1 MKKTMKTALCGAGL
15 VLLSATVPA
24 RAAVDGETY
33 RATSG
38 EEWSQTG
45 NYSGL
50 TMGVW
55 KNGAVPAAGGTARF
69 VTAGTVKVYPASGLQ
84 LGAIEVNSGVTA
96 TLTSRGLTM
105 TGANPYIQVANNGT
119 LVCESS
125 TPVSGTGANTLL
137 LKTAPGYGIGR
148 IDLYAGASNFGLL
161 DIESGAVNGYCT
173 GVNQTMLTTGPVR
186 LSGGYLSYV
195 AKMASAGS
203 ASASI
208 ATGAGSTFTISPGPA
223 RLRVALRDN
232 AQTATLTLGPVVREG
247 RAIAEL
253 DCSNE
258 TENGQTLGARTFVK
272 TTQAPTLVNGIVEPW
287 LVAKGEGADTLHD
300 LDFLTY
306 SADAGFFPATN
317 LYAAAFGNAADVVNV
332 SGNFSIDEETQVL
345 GLRMVNTEEQ
355 PAITLNADLK
365 VGDGVHPA
373 AVVLNYASPR
383 GDKSLIVSG
392 TGAID
397 FGTSEGIVWLG
408 VQHSDARRYLNIGVP
423 VKGSNGITFAAPYQT
438 AGRAP
443 IINPQNDTV
452 AGWTGPFH
460 LRNVRYVASSQKRL
474 PSPDVYLD
482 GRGATRGAQLS
493 FSAATLTNHFHISG
507 NGLQDYTDKAGA
519 LYGNGTLEGPITL
532 EHDATFGT
540 YGTFTANGP
549 IDGTGTLTLRS
560 DGYGFVLN
568 AANTYDGASLIVNST
583 VTLGANGTLG
593 TGPAAIDASSVL
605 RLAGGAKSIPNALTG
620 AGKVQ
625 LVAATVSA
633 AGANDFGT
641 LAFDGNSQESMAGT
655 STFTVTDTTAAAV
668 TGLGTVNGT
677 ELTVKSASA
686 GEFHA
691 MVAGSARLVKDGAGT
706 LSVFSDVASSG
717 GITVKDGTLKTVAR
731 LDAPFTD
738 SLLFHLDA
746 TRANTFKYAENGTVT
761 NWAST
766 VGGISFVSAGG
777 SYTGPTR
784 QATGWND
791 LPVVKFTAA
800 SANRLVS
807 SAAVAPRTLFFVVR
821 SRPSNMTSCAGLF
834 GASGTDRNGLR
845 AVTHLAGG
853 KWTWDY
859 GSANTSEIKY
869 HTFDTDNTW
878 IIDGGAVDVHSV
890 LVENSP
896 QVIVVEK
903 SDTNTTNSRQL
914 SFTAGLGGY
923 YNNDRHFDGD
933 IAEVVAYDRILTE
946 SERKRVENYLGRK
959 WKEGAFYDDVENLS
973 FGSGALTLTDNGV
986 LDLAGSDVTVASL
999 AGTGFIT
1006 NSSDR
1011 AATLTVTGSSTFI
1024 GEVRGNVALSVAGGT
1039 LTAALSDDASLA
1051 VTGNSTLGVYN
1062 YQPPAEGLLWWMDAA
1077 DASTITTNASGQVTG
1092 WASKGG
1098 APVTFA
1104 PDGTLPKPVY
1114 ALVGHANAMGGKPA
1128 IWFDGTGRTRLAG
1141 SASKSV
1147 KTTFLVWNATAA
1159 GVAKGTA
1166 AGVYGYK
1173 NIDAGIRYWTNQG
1186 IQYCYTCSPFS
1197 DVDDCYVD
1205 GNKLPIS
1212 AYGTSGSEPV
1222 PADAVH
1228 VLSAV
1233 AGAGRAA
1240 PEKTY
1245 VFGSYHG
1252 SGDRCFIGWICEA
1265 IAYDRCLSESERKQ
1279 VENYLIAKWKGAGAI
1294 AANTAVGG
1302 NVTVASG
1309 ATLTAAAGQSLDVGT
1324 LSGAGAISGD
1334 VSADGFE
1341 VTVKPNGTVDKLTVA
1356 GTVTFNA
1363 GARLQV
1369 NDFSYLVNGNFETFL
1384 DATDNV
1390 GTFAT
1395 SNLEK
1400 PYGWTLRNGCGQ
1412 VYQAN
1417 GFMLIFR

>member
-1 MKKTMKTALCGAGL
+1 MKKAMKTALCGAGL
-15 VLLSATVPA
+15 VLLLAGVSAQ
-24 RAAVDGETY
+24 AAVDGETY
-33 RATSG
+33 RVAGG
-38 EEWSQTG
+38 EEWVQTG

-50 TMGVW
+50 TMGIW
-55 KNGAVPAAGGTARF
+55 KDGAVPADGGTARL
-69 VTAGTVKVYPASGLQ
+69 VTAGTIKLYPASGLQ
-84 LGAIEVNSGVTA
+84 LGAIEVSSGVNA

-137 LKTAPGYGIGR
+137 LKTAPGYGVGR

-173 GVNQTMLTTGPVR
+173 GANQTMLTTGPVR

-208 ATGAGSTFTISPGPA
+208 ATGSGSTFTISPGPA
-223 RLRVALRDN
+223 RLRVALRTN
-232 AQTATLTLGPVVREG
+232 ANDATLTVGPIVRDG
-247 RAIAEL
+247 RAYAEI

-317 LYAAAFGNAADVVNV
+317 LYAAAFGNATDVVNV
-332 SGNFSIDEETQVL
+332 NGNFSIDEETQVL

-408 VQHSDARRYLNIGVP
+408 VQHTDARRYLNIGVP

-452 AGWTGPFH
+452 AGWTGPLH

-605 RLAGGAKSIPNALTG
+605 RLAGGTKPIPNALTG

-641 LAFDGNSQESMAGT
+641 LAFDGNSAESMAGA
-655 STFTVTDTTAAAV
+655 STFTSTDMTAGAV

-677 ELTVKSASA
+677 KLTVKSAAA
-686 GEFHA
+686 GELHA
-691 MVAGSARLVKDGAGT
+691 TLAAATQLVKDGAGT
-706 LSVFSDVASSG
+706 LSVYSDVASSG
-717 GITVKDGTLKTVAR
+717 GVTVQGGTLKTVGR
-731 LDAPFTD
+731 LDAPFAD

-746 TRANTFKYAENGTVT
+746 TRADTFKYAADGTVT

-766 VGGISFVSAGG
+766 VGSIAFKSAGDVY
-777 SYTGPTR
+777 SGPTR
-784 QATGWND
+784 EATGWND

-800 SANRLVS
+800 VSNRLVS
-807 SAAVAPRTLFFVVR
+807 SAVVAPRTLFFVVR
-821 SRPSNMTSCAGLF
+821 PRPDNMVSCAALF
-834 GASGTDRNGLR
+834 GQSGKDDNGVR

-853 KWTWDY
+853 KWTWDSGAGT
-859 GSANTSEIKY
+859 GS
-869 HTFDTDNTW
+869 HHVFDSDGIF
-878 IIDGGAVDVHSV
+878 IIDGGKAGYREISS
-890 LVENSP
+890 NTP

-903 SDTNTTNSRQL
+903 NDANALRAL
-914 SFTAGLGGY
+914 SFSAGLGGHTSMTTR
-923 YNNDRHFDGD
+923 NFDGD

-959 WKEGAFYDDVENLS
+959 WKDGAFYDGVENLS
-973 FGSGALTLTDNGV
+973 FGTGTLTLAGDGV

-999 AGTGFIT
+999 AGTGLIT

-1011 AATLTVTGSSTFI
+1011 AATLTVTGASTFT
-1024 GEVRGNVALSVAGGT
+1024 GVVRGAVSLSVAGGAM
-1039 LTAALSDDASLA
+1039 TAALSDDASLA
-1051 VTGNSTLGVYN
+1051 VNGNATLGAYN
-1062 YQPPAEGLLWWMDAA
+1062 YQPPAEGLLWWVDAA
-1077 DASTITTNASGQVTG
+1077 DAATVTTNANGEVTA

-1098 APVTFA
+1098 APVSFGA
-1104 PDGTLPKPVY
+1104 DGNLPKPTY
-1114 ALVGHANAMGGKPA
+1114 APPGHANAMAGKPA
-1128 IWFDGTGRTRLAG
+1128 IWFNGEGRMRLVSNA
-1141 SASKSV
+1141 AKSV
-1147 KTTFLVWNATAA
+1147 RTTFLVWNTTAA
-1159 GVAKGTA
+1159 GMAKGTS
-1166 AGVYGYK
+1166 AGVYGYQ
-1173 NIDAGIRYWTNQG
+1173 NTDAGIRYWNNLG
-1186 IQYCYTCSPFS
+1186 IQYFANCSPFS
-1197 DVDDCYVD
+1197 DVDLFWLNGSTAPRSTY
-1205 GNKLPIS
+1205 S
-1212 AYGTSGSEPV
+1212 TSGAAAV

-1233 AGAGRAA
+1233 AGTGRAA
-1240 PEKTY
+1240 PEKKY
-1245 VFGSYHG
+1245 VFGSYVGG
-1252 SGDRCFIGWICEA
+1252 SLSRCFIGWICES
-1265 IAYDRCLSESERKQ
+1265 IAYDRCLSDAERRQ
-1279 VENYLIAKWKGAGAI
+1279 VENYLIAKWRGTGAI
-1294 AANTAVGG
+1294 ASNTAVGG

-1309 ATLTAAAGQSLDVGT
+1309 ATLTAAAGSPLAVGT
-1324 LSGAGAISGD
+1324 LSGAGAISGN
-1334 VSADGFE
+1334 VSAGGFE
-1341 VTVKPNGTVDKLTVA
+1341 VTVKPNGTVDKLTVD

-1363 GARLQV
+1363 GAHLQV
-1369 NDFSYLVNGNFETFL
+1369 NDFNYLVNGNYETFL
-1384 DATDNV
+1384 DATDSV

-1400 PYGWTLRNGCGQ
+1400 PYGWTLRNGRGQ
-1412 VYQAN
+1412 VYQTN